1 MNVMTALKGDPGSLS
16 DALPRLV
23 RVICRLLIADRSGR
37 VLLGRYAC
45 GRGEPEW
52 TLPGG
57 AALSGE
63 AIGLAGTRRLHEQFG
78 VLSWPHC
85 LVSVTEKQDG
95 AGGAITVVHAASIMS
110 GDPIVQDTSKVLEAG
125 WFSPGDLPES
135 VAAEVLEA
143 LSSRGSV
150 AACAVV

>member
-1 MNVMTALKGDPGSLS
+1 MNVMTALKGDPGAMS
-16 DALPRLV
+16 DASLRLV
-23 RVICRLLIADRSGR
+23 RVICRLLITDRSDR
-37 VLLGRYAC
+37 VLLVRYPCREGRA
-45 GRGEPEW
+45 EW

-95 AGGAITVVHAASIMS
+95 AEGSITVVHTASIMS
-110 GDPIVQDTSKVLEAG
+110 GELIMEDISRVLEAG
-125 WFSPGDLPES
+125 WFSPGDLPQAM
-135 VAAEVLEA
+135 AAEALEA

-150 AACAVV
+150 ATCAVV

>member
-16 DALPRLV
+16 YALPRLV

-95 AGGAITVVHAASIMS
+95 AEGSITVVHAASIMS
-110 GDPIVQDTSKVLEAG
+110 GELIVEDTGRVLEAG
-125 WFSPGDLPES
+125 WFSPGDLPQAM
-135 VAAEVLEA
+135 AAEALEA

-150 AACAVV
+150 ATCAVV